1 MPRFATATTFLG
13 LSLSITLFL
22 PAATPPTG
30 EPAID
35 TLAASKLLD
44 KNDCRACHQPQE
56 NLAGPSY
63 FAIADR
69 LRYDKAKIAAAVL
82 KVQKGSNGKTSY
94 PGLKTSIAVMT
105 PHPQLSPAEIETLI
119 RYIILESGWSPE
131 TAKDPA
137 KK

>member
-1 MPRFATATTFLG
+1 MPRFASTATFLG
-13 LSLSITLFL
+13 LSLSTTLFL
-22 PAATPPTG
+22 QAATPPAG

-35 TLAASKLLD
+35 TLAASKLLE
-44 KNDCRACHQPQE
+44 KNDCRACHQPKE

-82 KVQKGSNGKTSY
+82 KVQKGSNGKTTY
-94 PGLKTSIAVMT
+94 PGLKTSIAIMN
-105 PHPQLSPAEIETLI
+105 PHPQLSAAEIETLI
-119 RYIILESGWSPE
+119 RYMILESDWTPE